1 MASSKVIK
9 IQTEVIEDCE
19 TGQRTITIYREREEY
34 HGKGECHTS
43 PKKHREREKAQ
54 NETSTSR

>member
-19 TGQRTITIYREREEY
+19 TGQRTITIYREREEC
-34 HGKGECHTS
+34 HGKG
-43 PKKHREREKAQ
+43 
-54 NETSTSR
+54 